1 MTRRRRIILAT
12 GTAVALGLAAW
23 GLAQIEGSDRG
34 VPPIDSAANYEVGG
48 IQVDVVGKTA
58 EQARMVGWRLAQR
71 RGWQQLWAKANNL
84 PANQA
89 PNLSDGQLD
98 QVVAGVS
105 VEDEQIGAH
114 RYIARLGVLFD
125 RGRAGDLL
133 GAHGGGPRSAPT
145 LVIPVMWSG
154 GVAQSFEHRTDWQK
168 AWARFRSGGSPIDY
182 IRPVGTGLDPLL
194 LNVAQAGRPGRG
206 WWRMILDQYG
216 ASDVVVPTV
225 HLERRFPGGPVI
237 AHFIAYHGPDSKEV
251 ARFDLVARDSNDLA
265 RMLDEGV
272 RRIDQAYA
280 DTFREGGLIADP
292 TLVAEPAAVKDLG
305 EEAATEET
313 GDAGATAAPATGGPV
328 QTFTIQVET
337 PDAATESAIEQAVRG
352 LPGVKSATTPS
363 LALGGVSLMRVE
375 FAGDVAAL
383 RAAAFGAGLQLRD
396 DNGTLRLRR
405 Q

>member
-1 MTRRRRIILAT
+1 MTRRRRILFAT
-12 GTAVALGLAAW
+12 GSAVALGLAAW
-23 GLAQIEGSDRG
+23 GLAQIEGNDRG
-34 VPPIDSAANYEVGG
+34 VPPIDSSANYEIGG

-58 EQARMVGWRLAQR
+58 EQARMVGWRIAER
-71 RGWQQLWAKANNL
+71 KGWQQLWAKANNL

-89 PNLSDGQLD
+89 PNLSEGQLD
-98 QVVAGVS
+98 QIVAGVS
-105 VEDEQIGAH
+105 VEDEQIGAR

-154 GVAQSFEHRTDWQK
+154 GTAQSFEHRNDWQK

-182 IRPVGTGLDPLL
+182 VRPVGTGFDPLL
-194 LNVAQAGRPGRG
+194 LNDAQAGRPGRS

-251 ARFDLVARDSNDLA
+251 TRFDLVARDSNDMA
-265 RMLDEGV
+265 RMLDDGV

-280 DTFREGGLIADP
+280 DAFREGGLIADP
-292 TLVAEPAAVKDLG
+292 TLIAEPAAVKDIG
-305 EEAATEET
+305 EEAPTEET
-313 GDAGATAAPATGGPV
+313 ADTGAAPTVTGPV

-337 PDAATESAIEQAVRG
+337 PDSATENAIEQGLRG
-352 LPGVKSATTPS
+352 LPGVKSVSTPS

-375 FAGDVAAL
+375 FAGDAAAL

-396 DNGTLRLRR
+396 DNGTLRLRK

>member
-1 MTRRRRIILAT
+1 MTRRRRIILAS
-12 GTAVALGLAAW
+12 GTAVAVGLAAW
-23 GLAQIEGSDRG
+23 GIAQIEGNDRG
-34 VPPIDSAANYEVGG
+34 VPPIDSSANYEVGG

-58 EQARMVGWRLAQR
+58 EQARMVGWRLAER

-89 PNLSDGQLD
+89 PGLSEGQLD
-98 QVVAGVS
+98 QIVAGVS
-105 VEDEQIGAH
+105 VEDEQIGAR

-125 RGRAGDLL
+125 RGRTGDLL
-133 GAHGGGPRSAPT
+133 GVHGGGPRSAPT

-182 IRPVGTGLDPLL
+182 VRPTGTGLDPLL
-194 LNVAQAGRPGRG
+194 LNVAQAGRPGRS

-225 HLERRFPGGPVI
+225 RLERRFPGGPVI

-251 ARFDLVARDSNDLA
+251 ARFDLVAKDSNDMP

-280 DTFREGGLIADP
+280 DTFRAGGLVADP
-292 TLVAEPAAVKDLG
+292 SLVAEPAVVADAG
-305 EEAATEET
+305 QEAATEET
-313 GDAGATAAPATGGPV
+313 GDATATAAPAVGGPV
-328 QTFTIQVET
+328 QTFTVQVDT
-337 PDAATESAIEQAVRG
+337 PDAGTENAIEQGLRG
-352 LPGVKSATTPS
+352 LPGVRSVTIPS

-375 FAGDVAAL
+375 FAGDAAAL